1 MIAWGIEVNLM
12 EEICLNPEFSAQ
24 IPETFYQHGI
34 AENKQ
39 MI

>member
-12 EEICLNPEFSAQ
+12 EEIRLNQEFSAQ
-24 IPETFYQHGI
+24 IPETFYQYGT
-34 AENKQ
+34 AGNKQ